1 MNEKKDIQVLF
12 SEEQIKTRIEN
23 LASAISLNGESG
35 NTVMVCVLKG
45 AFIFLAD
52 LCRGITI
59 DVDIDF
65 ITASSY
71 EGTESSGKVKI
82 SSGNPVDYKD
92 KNVIL
97 VEDIVDTGTTM
108 QALISLFNDKGA
120 KSVKV
125 AALLSKSERRKHHV
139 EIDYLGFEVDNLFVV
154 GYGLDHNQMYR
165 NLPFIG
171 VYK

>member
-1 MNEKKDIQVLF
+1 
-12 SEEQIKTRIEN
+12 
-23 LASAISLNGESG
+23 
-35 NTVMVCVLKG
+35 
-45 AFIFLAD
+45 
-52 LCRGITI
+52 
-59 DVDIDF
+59 
-65 ITASSY
+65 
-71 EGTESSGKVKI
+71 
-82 SSGNPVDYKD
+82 
-92 KNVIL
+92 
-97 VEDIVDTGTTM
+97 M

-154 GYGLDHNQMYR
+154 GYGLDHNQMYS